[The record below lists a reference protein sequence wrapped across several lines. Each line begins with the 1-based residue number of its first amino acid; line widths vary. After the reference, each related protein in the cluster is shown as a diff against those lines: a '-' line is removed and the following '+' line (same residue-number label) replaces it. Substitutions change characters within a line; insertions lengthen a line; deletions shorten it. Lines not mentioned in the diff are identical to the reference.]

1 MTRPLLLLAAIFT
14 LAAGT
19 CVAGSFVLPALAQ
32 PQITGDPTVG
42 QPQIDLEAIPVQPV
56 KGPLSVK
63 GVAGDDDHDSLRE
76 AEASE
81 HAGKGDRADRGEDDE
96 DE

>member
-1 MTRPLLLLAAIFT
+1 MTRPLLLLATTFS

-19 CVAGSFVLPALAQ
+19 CVAGSFALPALAQ
-32 PQITGDPTVG
+32 PQIAGDPTAG

-63 GVAGDDDHDSLRE
+63 GAAGDDEESDLRE
-76 AEASE
+76 AEWSE
-81 HAGKGDRADRGEDDE
+81 PIDGGERADRHEDD
-96 DE
+96 